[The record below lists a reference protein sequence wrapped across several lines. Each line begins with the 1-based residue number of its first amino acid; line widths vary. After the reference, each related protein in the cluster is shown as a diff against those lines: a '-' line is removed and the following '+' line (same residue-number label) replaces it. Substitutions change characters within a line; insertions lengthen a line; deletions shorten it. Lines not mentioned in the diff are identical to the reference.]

1 MEINIEQRKNWDI
14 KSGNT
19 VKVWQKIK
27 EGDKF
32 RLQAF
37 EGLIIAHKHG
47 YEPGATFTVRK
58 ISNGIGVERIF
69 PIFSPNIEKVEVVKR
84 SKARKAK
91 LYYVRTKAAK
101 EIRRKMKTLKSEGR
115 KSKGTD
121 VVKAEVKIETN
132 ETPVKEPKKE

>member
-1 MEINIEQRKNWDI
+1 MEINVEQRKKWDI

-47 YEPGATFTVRK
+47 HEAGATFTVRK
-58 ISNGIGVERIF
+58 ISGGIGVERIF
-69 PIFSPNIEKVEVVKR
+69 PLFSPNIEK
-84 SKARKAK
+84 
-91 LYYVRTKAAK
+91 
-101 EIRRKMKTLKSEGR
+101 LKW
-115 KSKGTD
+115 
-121 VVKAEVKIETN
+121 
-132 ETPVKEPKKE
+132 

>member
-1 MEINIEQRKNWDI
+1 MEINTEQRKKWDI

-27 EGDKF
+27 EGEKF
-32 RLQAF
+32 RLQSF

-47 YEPGATFTVRK
+47 YEAGATFTVRK

-69 PIFSPNIEKVEVVKR
+69 PIFSPNIEKVEVVKK

-91 LYYVRTKAAK
+91 LYYVRTKPA
-101 EIRRKMKTLKSEGR
+101 
-115 KSKGTD
+115 
-121 VVKAEVKIETN
+121 
-132 ETPVKEPKKE
+132 

>member
-1 MEINIEQRKNWDI
+1 MEINVEQRKSWDI

-27 EGDKF
+27 EGEKF

-69 PIFSPNIEKVEVVKR
+69 PLFSPNIEKVEVVKR

-91 LYYVRTKAAK
+91 LYYVRDKPAK
-101 EIRRKMKTLKSEGR
+101 EIRRKMKTLKAEGR

-121 VVKAEVKIETN
+121 VVKSEAKIEAV
-132 ETPVKEPKKE
+132 EAVAEESKKE

>member
-1 MEINIEQRKNWDI
+1 METNIAQRKGWDI

-58 ISNGIGVERIF
+58 ISDGIGVERIF
-69 PIFSPNIEKVEVVKR
+69 PIFSPIIEKIEVVKK

-91 LYYVRTKAAK
+91 LYYVRTKPAK
-101 EIRRKMKTLKSEGR
+101 EIRRKMKTLKAEGR

-121 VVKAEVKIETN
+121 VVKSEAKIETV
-132 ETPVKEPKKE
+132 ETPTGEPKKE

>member
-1 MEINIEQRKNWDI
+1 MEINIEQRKGWDI

-27 EGDKF
+27 EGEKF

-58 ISNGIGVERIF
+58 ISDGIGVERIF
-69 PIFSPNIEKVEVVKR
+69 PLFSPNIEKVEVVKR

-91 LYYVRTKAAK
+91 LYYVRDKPAK
-101 EIRRKMKTLKSEGR
+101 EIRRKMKTLKAEGR

-121 VVKAEVKIETN
+121 VVKAEVKVEAVEVVAEET
-132 ETPVKEPKKE
+132 KK

>member
-1 MEINIEQRKNWDI
+1 MEINIEQRKGWDI

-58 ISNGIGVERIF
+58 ISDGIGVERIF
-69 PIFSPNIEKVEVVKR
+69 PLFSPNIEKVEVVKR

-121 VVKAEVKIETN
+121 VVKAEVKTETIETPTE
-132 ETPVKEPKKE
+132 ETKK

>member
-1 MEINIEQRKNWDI
+1 MEINVEQRKKWDI

-47 YEPGATFTVRK
+47 HEAGATFTVRK
-58 ISNGIGVERIF
+58 ISGGIGVERIF
-69 PIFSPNIEKVEVVKR
+69 PLFSPNIEKVEVVKK

-91 LYYVRTKAAK
+91 LYYVRDKPAK
-101 EIRRKMKTLKSEGR
+101 EIRRKMKTLKAEGR

-121 VVKAEVKIETN
+121 VVKAEVKIETA
-132 ETPVKEPKKE
+132 EMPAEESQKE